1 MTLTQALLPTATFG
15 RKALLVLAGSALIS
29 LGAQITVPMWPVPMT
44 LQTLAIALVGLTY
57 GSRLAALT
65 VLAYLAEGAAGL
77 PVFAGGAGGLVHLM
91 GPTAGFLWG
100 FVPMAWLT
108 GLLVEKGLDR
118 GVLRLFLA
126 ASIPNLLL
134 YIPGVWWL
142 SQIVGKPFGWA
153 VEKGMLPFIL
163 GDMVKCA
170 IAALIVSGTWK
181 ILAER
186 KSGGKS

>member
-1 MTLTQALLPTATFG
+1 MTLTQALLPTATLG

-57 GSRLAALT
+57 GGRLAALT

-77 PVFAGGAGGLVHLM
+77 PVFAGGAGGAAHLV

-118 GVLRLFLA
+118 GVFRLFLA
-126 ASIPNLLL
+126 AAIPNLML
-134 YIPGVWWL
+134 YVPGVWWL
-142 SQIVGKPFGWA
+142 SQIVGKPLGWA
-153 VEKGMLPFIL
+153 LEKGMLPFVL

-170 IAALIVSGTWK
+170 IAALIVAGAWK
-181 ILAER
+181 KLAA
-186 KSGGKS
+186 KGPGAKA